1 MNLEEMKCTK
11 RRIELLNR
19 MGIYSVEELLRTY
32 PTRYETIQS
41 TPFLEWKEN
50 DMVCFEGLICK
61 QAYVVRLSKNRSMTK
76 FKVISWDEELEI
88 TLFNRP
94 WVQQFKFGQRITLFG
109 QYQGNYKVRANNYNF
124 KPLKEQLGIHPVYS
138 LTEGLKQSEMYS
150 LIQKALSYINTIEDV
165 IPERYRLTYR
175 LLTHEQAYTMIHV
188 PKSQKE
194 IEMAL
199 RSLKYE
205 EFLKFQCVMQA
216 VQNTKLQTEFK
227 IPKKFDENKI
237 EQWIQSLPYT
247 LTHDQLSGIHEILK
261 DMKSRK
267 IMFRLVQGDV
277 GCGKTMVA
285 IASLYACALS
295 GYQAVFL
302 APTEILAK
310 QHYLNLKEQNLP
322 VSYYVSSL
330 NSKTKKEVLDGLKD
344 GSLPLV
350 VGTHALFQE
359 NVEFNRLGL
368 VIIDEQQRFGVKQR
382 RSLLE
387 KGQNVDFLMMS
398 ATPIPRTY
406 AHFLFGDM
414 DITNIKQMPP
424 GRKPVCTRYIKGK
437 SMAPVLPEILEAI
450 EKGKQCYVVC
460 PSIEENEMAMRDAT
474 SIYNGMKKSLKNV
487 RIGLLHGKL
496 KKEEKEEVMNQFVK
510 HEIDILVSTT
520 VIEVG
525 IDVKNATYM
534 VIYDAHR
541 FGLSTLHQLRGRC
554 ARSNEQ
560 GHCFLLSSSSDEQA
574 IKRLQMLETLTDGF
588 QVTEYDLQIR
598 GPGDILGIRQS
609 GLPNFILGDLN
620 KDRAIMDVCIQDAR
634 EILERNEDQNM
645 LSFVHKA
652 VEKAEYFD

>member
-1 MNLEEMKCTK
+1 M
-11 RRIELLNR
+11 
-19 MGIYSVEELLRTY
+19 
-32 PTRYETIQS
+32 
-41 TPFLEWKEN
+41 
-50 DMVCFEGLICK
+50 
-61 QAYVVRLSKNRSMTK
+61 
-76 FKVISWDEELEI
+76 
-88 TLFNRP
+88 
-94 WVQQFKFGQRITLFG
+94 
-109 QYQGNYKVRANNYNF
+109 
-124 KPLKEQLGIHPVYS
+124 
-138 LTEGLKQSEMYS
+138 
-150 LIQKALSYINTIEDV
+150 
-165 IPERYRLTYR
+165 
-175 LLTHEQAYTMIHV
+175 
-188 PKSQKE
+188 
-194 IEMAL
+194 
-199 RSLKYE
+199 
-205 EFLKFQCVMQA
+205 
-216 VQNTKLQTEFK
+216 
-227 IPKKFDENKI
+227 
-237 EQWIQSLPYT
+237 PYT
-247 LTHDQLSGIHEILK
+247 LTHDQLSGIREILK